1 MPTLPAVVITAT
13 SVAEPLFQKTLQ
25 LSPLWLGFTQAAA
38 PIGAAVGAVLIG
50 YITDRVGR
58 KTMLAF
64 NFSLFVVATLL
75 SAISWDVYSLCFF
88 RFLVGFGVGSDYP
101 VCAAYLSEMSPNQ
114 SRGKLMA
121 SAMFINCLASPIGVI
136 VAYFLFVIYPHV
148 GAWRLMFAFGALP
161 ATIALLMRA
170 RLPESFVWKINQR
183 LTSPTQKNQNSYRI
197 LFGPIYL
204 KATIALC
211 LSWALMDI
219 SYYSIGLFTPD
230 ILSAMHLATNGDF
243 VTDTKT
249 IVLNTLFVNAFV
261 ALGAFISIF
270 VIDRVS
276 RLSLQKFGFLGSFL
290 GLFVLALSNYFHFTS
305 IYSVIFSC
313 FLIYNIFVNLGPGAT
328 TYLLPAEIYPT
339 QVRAT
344 GHGLASGV
352 AKLGAFVGTIFLP
365 EFQMYFGIHVTM
377 FILSL
382 TLLLGYLF
390 TLLLK
395 QYPLVFGAEAS
406 PEFPK
411 EVEATAITP

>member
-1 MPTLPAVVITAT
+1 MTKNLLIRIWVVCALGLFVDGFDLYVT
-13 SVAEPLFQKTLQ
+13 SVAEPLFKKSFL
-25 LSPLWLGFTQAAA
+25 LSPLWLGIAQAAA
-38 PIGAAVGAVLIG
+38 PIGAAVGAILIG

-58 KTMLAF
+58 KTMLVF
-64 NFSLFVVATLL
+64 NFILFVVATLL
-75 SAISWDVYSLCFF
+75 SAISWNVYSLCFF
-88 RFLVGFGVGSDYP
+88 RFLVGFGVGADYP
-101 VCAAYLSEMSPNQ
+101 ICAAYLSEMAPNQ

-161 ATIALLMRA
+161 ETIALLMLA
-170 RLPESFVWKINQR
+170 RLPGRFVWKINQR

-249 IVLNTLFVNAFV
+249 IVLNTLFVNIFV

-270 VIDRVS
+270 VIDKVS
-276 RLSLQKFGFLGSFL
+276 RVLLQKIVFACAFL
-290 GLFVLALSNYFHFTS
+290 GLF
-305 IYSVIFSC
+305 
-313 FLIYNIFVNLGPGAT
+313 LIS
-328 TYLLPAEIYPT
+328 
-339 QVRAT
+339 
-344 GHGLASGV
+344 AS
-352 AKLGAFVGTIFLP
+352 
-365 EFQMYFGIHVTM
+365 
-377 FILSL
+377 
-382 TLLLGYLF
+382 
-390 TLLLK
+390 
-395 QYPLVFGAEAS
+395 
-406 PEFPK
+406 
-411 EVEATAITP
+411 